1 MPCFSCEYSPCFL
14 MMDLIWHVNV
24 ALSDSSVPN
33 TVQMVSSCG
42 ALLSHSSQTYL
53 LGYFVSS
60 RDQAQEHVPTDS
72 KVRDRRSTSTSGGK
86 RHRMLPSFSNICQR
100 SLSKAGSLYGWSWS
114 VVTEGEMLAW
124 RRTSHQE
131 LEKGRKEWGG
141 RVLRKVSVSI
151 MVRTGEKRRAVKD
164 VDQIT

>member
-1 MPCFSCEYSPCFL
+1 

-60 RDQAQEHVPTDS
+60 HDQAREHVPTDS

-86 RHRMLPSFSNICQR
+86 RH
-100 SLSKAGSLYGWSWS
+100 
-114 VVTEGEMLAW
+114 
-124 RRTSHQE
+124 
-131 LEKGRKEWGG
+131 
-141 RVLRKVSVSI
+141 
-151 MVRTGEKRRAVKD
+151 
-164 VDQIT
+164 